1 MADIIA
7 LDWDAT
13 HVCGV
18 QADVAPGSLNVQ
30 KSFSFD
36 IPEGFASPAEL
47 GPWLLTELQQNGIS
61 ARRVLVSIPRED
73 VVLRHLELPN
83 VDDDELP
90 ELVRFQAAS
99 ISTIPLD
106 QLALDF
112 LPLPSR
118 DSIPGREVLMA
129 SVNRDRIETL
139 RKTVLEANL
148 TLESVG
154 VSSIEA
160 AHLVSETTDEQNS
173 SPGELSLIVSRHGK
187 RIELSILGQ
196 GHLYFSHSTQVA
208 SDDPRSQSAILAEI
222 SRSMIALQKRL
233 PEARLARAWILG
245 SPGEDSELAAG
256 IHERFRCTLKRV
268 DPFSAAGLTVD
279 TEPGDNSHA
288 AYAGPIGMLLGQRYE
303 SRRTL
308 DFLHPRRAAVK
319 RDYTQIKRM
328 AVAAA
333 GVLLIGSLFFYRNF
347 QVSTLENKTQL
358 ATDQATRQKQ
368 ILEELTPQ
376 LDVVDSVD
384 EWAALNVNWLNE
396 TRWLVETMQGTDR
409 HHLDQIR
416 LTGGNRS
423 RKGTVALTGFAKE
436 RADAQTLNAELLDR
450 KDGQTVEVQSKSNN
464 RSGRDQFRF
473 EVEVTLKKD
482 NTEF

>member
-1 MADIIA
+1 
-7 LDWDAT
+7 
-13 HVCGV
+13 
-18 QADVAPGSLNVQ
+18 
-30 KSFSFD
+30 
-36 IPEGFASPAEL
+36 
-47 GPWLLTELQQNGIS
+47 
-61 ARRVLVSIPRED
+61 
-73 VVLRHLELPN
+73 
-83 VDDDELP
+83 
-90 ELVRFQAAS
+90 
-99 ISTIPLD
+99 
-106 QLALDF
+106 
-112 LPLPSR
+112 
-118 DSIPGREVLMA
+118 
-129 SVNRDRIETL
+129 
-139 RKTVLEANL
+139 
-148 TLESVG
+148 
-154 VSSIEA
+154 
-160 AHLVSETTDEQNS
+160 
-173 SPGELSLIVSRHGK
+173 
-187 RIELSILGQ
+187 
-196 GHLYFSHSTQVA
+196 
-208 SDDPRSQSAILAEI
+208 
-222 SRSMIALQKRL
+222 
-233 PEARLARAWILG
+233 
-245 SPGEDSELAAG
+245 
-256 IHERFRCTLKRV
+256 
-268 DPFSAAGLTVD
+268 
-279 TEPGDNSHA
+279 
-288 AYAGPIGMLLGQRYE
+288 
-303 SRRTL
+303 
-308 DFLHPRRAAVK
+308 
-319 RDYTQIKRM
+319 M